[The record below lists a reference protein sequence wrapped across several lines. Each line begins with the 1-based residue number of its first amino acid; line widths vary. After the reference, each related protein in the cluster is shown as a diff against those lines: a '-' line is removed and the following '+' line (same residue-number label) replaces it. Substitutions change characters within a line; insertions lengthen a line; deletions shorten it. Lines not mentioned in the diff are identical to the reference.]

1 MRLRKSKYDAA
12 GPGYNTPHIS
22 LEPEN
27 QRYTFNFVR
36 YMVILM
42 DHEKFRGQW
51 EKIIASLSLYFL
63 PLLFSEIK

>member
-1 MRLRKSKYDAA
+1 
-12 GPGYNTPHIS
+12 
-22 LEPEN
+22 
-27 QRYTFNFVR
+27 
-36 YMVILM
+36 M